1 MGGWG
6 QRTLERYKGSFAED
20 GKLLID
26 KNVKFQSEKGQ
37 WTGPGAFLDF
47 VG

>member
-1 MGGWG
+1 
-6 QRTLERYKGSFAED
+6 
-20 GKLLID
+20 LLID

-37 WTGPGAFLDF
+37 WTWPGAFLDF